1 MYTRST
7 MVGRLTKGERL
18 CLKPMVTRV
27 SLSCFNPKKRYS
39 SKAIQIFN
47 DLHMLSG
54 IPKHT
59 KMSLQRQLQKPLKK
73 FQNMFRAKQA
83 S

>member
-1 MYTRST
+1 MEAQ
-7 MVGRLTKGERL
+7 GERL

-27 SLSCFNPKKRYS
+27 SLSCFNPKTRNP

-54 IPKHT
+54 MPKHT
-59 KMSLQRQLQKPLKK
+59 KMSLQKPLKK
-73 FQNMFRAKQA
+73 FQNMFGAKQA